1 MLILKHEWFL
11 SFSPFPGCS
20 LWLQPCVTHLKSAN
34 YTQAQ
39 SLIEAVDIEQP
50 AVVNYF
56 FAILPGKAM
65 QTSVKQRS
73 VSLKS
78 IHPDPLWHD
87 FNHYKRYVVL
97 ILFSWYGHDWH
108 SRGEQHFQSLHSGSS
123 NACSNVITSSIDGGF
138 SCKCKNPFFCQI

>member
-1 MLILKHEWFL
+1 MVKNQKASLTLPSFMSRCKAALKEQMPNGCHMMQQLKGPTYIFSRL
-11 SFSPFPGCS
+11 THGTPRTFHANTKAGVISFVVLPPPLFPGCS

-34 YTQAQ
+34 YTHAQ

-56 FAILPGKAM
+56 FAILPGKAT

-78 IHPDPLWHD
+78 IHPAL
-87 FNHYKRYVVL
+87 RAL
-97 ILFSWYGHDWH
+97 
-108 SRGEQHFQSLHSGSS
+108 
-123 NACSNVITSSIDGGF
+123 A
-138 SCKCKNPFFCQI
+138 